1 MLIFQNK
8 KTYTD
13 KIMPTKF
20 KESGKRWIKNPETGR
35 MTNRWEVEHSYI
47 KTISQKELF
56 EALNK
61 EFTKPKVKQKIRNEL
76 VRRGVTIVKKP
87 IIMEES

>member
-1 MLIFQNK
+1 
-8 KTYTD
+8 
-13 KIMPTKF
+13 MPTKF
-20 KESGKRWIKNPETGR
+20 KPSGKRWIKDPTTGR
-35 MTNRWEVEHSYI
+35 STNQWEEEHYYI
-47 KTISQKELF
+47 KTISKTELF